1 MSTQNLFNAFLS
13 DRVKGSRRARLA
25 AVNPGRLKMAYEAPE
40 GIRPSVLAPLPESPR
55 SSLPRPSPCLQ
66 PPSLPESPRTSGAVR
81 EAAGRLEA
89 LGAKARRRKK
99 RNMKKRRSTVQKEK
113 SWITLPSMSPRA
125 SAEPVK
131 TPKLDRTTVREAT
144 AFFEEKMVELAQ
156 CRNETCAKIV
166 LELSHKWQKQHR
178 LARKTTPAAFWERN
192 LVLTIR
198 KLALKKKTLTQ
209 VRTQAQPAT
218 VSGEKRSTNH
228 IMMDFGKSSKE
239 VEVTM
244 DMAKLREAGE
254 MLDIEAGESLTDIRT
269 MLISQDEYENLVD
282 LMKLGIVKEITMKA

>member
-1 MSTQNLFNAFLS
+1 
-13 DRVKGSRRARLA
+13 
-25 AVNPGRLKMAYEAPE
+25 MAYEAPE

-55 SSLPRPSPCLQ
+55 HSLPRPSPCLQ

-99 RNMKKRRSTVQKEK
+99 RNMKKRRSAVQKEK

-131 TPKLDRTTVREAT
+131 TPKLDRTTVHEAT
-144 AFFEEKMVELAQ
+144 AFFEQKMVELAQ

-166 LELSHKWQKQHR
+166 LALSHKWQKQHR

-198 KLALKKKTLTQ
+198 KLALKKKPVTT
-209 VRTQAQPAT
+209 VRAQAQPAKPKT

-228 IMMDFGKSSKE
+228 IMMDFGKSNKE

-254 MLDIEAGESLTDIRT
+254 MLDIEAGESLTDIRP